1 METPEGTTGCWSPSL
16 PSFLLGVTAAFLG
29 YYWMCICKKPTIV
42 SSKPLR
48 LLLERYCPVASEK
61 FYPTIW
67 CFEGRMQTA
76 LWIHFV
82 RKPIMSYR
90 NEVIAAEDG
99 GQLSLDWKDN
109 EESSQF
115 PDGATRPIAIILPG
129 LNGNSQKIYILNL
142 VKTAMEAGYRA
153 VVINNRGFGGE
164 QVLTPKTLCVGYTL
178 DMRTVVCH
186 LRRMFPEAPLV
197 AVGSSLGAVILLN
210 YLADYGA
217 SSHLQAAVS
226 LSPLWNLFQS
236 DVSLSEP
243 LNHWLLHKTIIQGV
257 KKTMRRYCS
266 VISQKVDVDHVLE
279 AQTLREYDER
289 YTAPA
294 YDYQSCDEYYH
305 KASPDHRLGEIR
317 TPVLC
322 LCSLDDPFSP
332 SNAIPLAEVSA
343 NPCVALLIT
352 THGGHIGF
360 LEDLIPNHQR
370 YMDRVFRQF
379 VVAVLK
385 QWEELKMRES

>member
-1 METPEGTTGCWSPSL
+1 MEPQDGGCWSPSL
-16 PSFLLGVTAAFLG
+16 PSLLLGVTAAFLG
-29 YYWMCICKKPTIV
+29 YYWVCMCKKPSIV
-42 SSKPLR
+42 SLLPLR
-48 LLLERYCPVASEK
+48 TLLSRYCPVASEK
-61 FYPTIW
+61 FCPTIW

-76 LWIHFV
+76 LWVHFV
-82 RKPIMSYR
+82 RKPTLSYR
-90 NEVIAAEDG
+90 NEVIPAEDG

-109 EESSQF
+109 EESPQY

-142 VKTAMEAGYRA
+142 AKAAVEAGYRC
-153 VVINNRGFGGE
+153 VVINNRGFGLE

-178 DMRTVVCH
+178 DMRTVVGH
-186 LRRMFPEAPLV
+186 LMKKYPEAPLL

-217 SSHLQAAVS
+217 SSHLRAAVS

-243 LNHWLLHKTIIQGV
+243 LNHWLLHKTIIRGV
-257 KKTMRRYCS
+257 KKTMIRYRS

-289 YTAPA
+289 YTVPA
-294 YDYQSCDEYYH
+294 YGYQSCDEYYRE
-305 KASPDHRLGEIR
+305 ASPDRRLSLIR

-332 SNAIPLAEVSA
+332 RTSIPLAEVSS
-343 NPCVALLIT
+343 NPYVALLIT

-370 YMDRVFRQF
+370 YMDRVFQQF
-379 VVAVLK
+379 VVAILAHG
-385 QWEELKMRES
+385 EELNF

>member
-1 METPEGTTGCWSPSL
+1 MEPQDGGCWSPSL
-16 PSFLLGVTAAFLG
+16 PSLLLGVTAAFLG
-29 YYWMCICKKPTIV
+29 YYWVCMCKKPSIV
-42 SSKPLR
+42 SLLPLR
-48 LLLERYCPVASEK
+48 TLLSRYCPVASEK
-61 FYPTIW
+61 FCPTIW

-76 LWIHFV
+76 LWVHF
-82 RKPIMSYR
+82 
-90 NEVIAAEDG
+90 DG

-109 EESSQF
+109 EESPQY

-142 VKTAMEAGYRA
+142 AKAAVEAGYRC
-153 VVINNRGFGGE
+153 VVINNRGFGLE

-178 DMRTVVCH
+178 DMRTVVGH
-186 LRRMFPEAPLV
+186 LMKKYPEAPLL

-217 SSHLQAAVS
+217 SSHLRAAVS

-243 LNHWLLHKTIIQGV
+243 LNHWLLHKTIIRGPCKGIPPPFSSAPVTLSPPIQ
-257 KKTMRRYCS
+257 
-266 VISQKVDVDHVLE
+266 

-289 YTAPA
+289 YTVPA
-294 YDYQSCDEYYH
+294 YGYQSCDEYYRE
-305 KASPDHRLGEIR
+305 ASPDRRLSLIR

-332 SNAIPLAEVSA
+332 RTSIPLAEVSS
-343 NPCVALLIT
+343 NPYVALLIT

-370 YMDRVFRQF
+370 YMDRVFQQF
-379 VVAVLK
+379 VVAILAHG
-385 QWEELKMRES
+385 EELNF

>member
-16 PSFLLGVTAAFLG
+16 PSFLLGVTAAILG
-29 YYWMCICKKPTIV
+29 YYWMCMCKKPTIV

-48 LLLERYCPVASEK
+48 LLLERYCPVVSEK

-142 VKTAMEAGYRA
+142 AKAAMEVGYRA

-186 LRRMFPEAPLV
+186 LKSIYPEAPLV

-236 DVSLSEP
+236 DISLSKP

-257 KKTMRRYCS
+257 KKTMRSRKLSGNTMSATPRLPTTTSPVMNIIVKQVQTIDSGKSRPLCS
-266 VISQKVDVDHVLE
+266 VSAHWTIPSPPAMQFHWLRCRPIP
-279 AQTLREYDER
+279 TL
-289 YTAPA
+289 
-294 YDYQSCDEYYH
+294 
-305 KASPDHRLGEIR
+305 
-317 TPVLC
+317 LC
-322 LCSLDDPFSP
+322 
-332 SNAIPLAEVSA
+332 
-343 NPCVALLIT
+343 
-352 THGGHIGF
+352 
-360 LEDLIPNHQR
+360 
-370 YMDRVFRQF
+370 
-379 VVAVLK
+379 
-385 QWEELKMRES
+385 

>member
-1 METPEGTTGCWSPSL
+1 MEPQDGGCWSPSL
-16 PSFLLGVTAAFLG
+16 PSLLLGVTAAFLG
-29 YYWMCICKKPTIV
+29 YYWKPSIV
-42 SSKPLR
+42 SLLPLR
-48 LLLERYCPVASEK
+48 TLLSRYCPVASEK
-61 FYPTIW
+61 FCPTIW

-76 LWIHFV
+76 LWVHFV
-82 RKPIMSYR
+82 RKPTLSYR
-90 NEVIAAEDG
+90 
-99 GQLSLDWKDN
+99 KC
-109 EESSQF
+109 
-115 PDGATRPIAIILPG
+115 
-129 LNGNSQKIYILNL
+129 
-142 VKTAMEAGYRA
+142 
-153 VVINNRGFGGE
+153 VVINNRGFGLE

-178 DMRTVVCH
+178 DMRTVVGH
-186 LRRMFPEAPLV
+186 LMKKYPEAPLL

-217 SSHLQAAVS
+217 SSHLRAAVS

-243 LNHWLLHKTIIQGV
+243 LNHWLLHKTIIRGV
-257 KKTMRRYCS
+257 KKTMIRYRS

-289 YTAPA
+289 YTVPA
-294 YDYQSCDEYYH
+294 YGYQSCDEYYRE
-305 KASPDHRLGEIR
+305 ASPDRRLSLIR

-332 SNAIPLAEVSA
+332 RTSIPLAEVSS
-343 NPCVALLIT
+343 NPYVALLIT

-370 YMDRVFRQF
+370 YMDRVFQQF
-379 VVAVLK
+379 VVAILAHG
-385 QWEELKMRES
+385 EELNF